1 MIKKMSNPEIKAI
14 SGVLAGLAYQFKMDP
29 FWIRLI
35 FVLFLLSSFGTLFV
49 VYFIMAF
56 IMEDSNISKDE
67 FEAHISSTPLN

>member
-1 MIKKMSNPEIKAI
+1 MIKKMSNPEIRAI

-35 FVLFLLSSFGTLFV
+35 FVLLLLSSFGTLFV
-49 VYFIMAF
+49 IYFIMAF

-67 FEAHISSTPLN
+67 FEAHISSNPIK